1 MEEVIK
7 YYDEDKRLDRTNFHY
22 TWVMYRC
29 EKVVVEKFEKW

>member
-7 YYDEDKRLDRTNFHY
+7 YYDDYDEDKRLDRTNFHY

-29 EKVVVEKFEKW
+29 EK